1 MGQGGEA
8 VVKDKWQ
15 KRIVMILFL
24 LLSMILLYPLLLTFT
39 NSFMSNKEIMRHYG
53 FQEVSMYI
61 IPEEVTFSGYIE
73 LLFTRPS
80 YLILFWNSV
89 KVTIPVIIGQE
100 IVSLLAAYGFTRA
113 HFKGKKMIWESYIV
127 MILLPVQVALV
138 PNFIVMQ
145 KLQLMDHL
153 AAIILPGIF
162 NPFGTFL
169 LTNFMKEI
177 PKEYIEAAEMDGAGH
192 RVILIQIFV
201 PLLKPGLFALMIL
214 TFIEYWN
221 LVEPVLVFIRD
232 AFKQPLSIYLSYI
245 GEDVRMIFTAS
256 CFYMM
261 PVLLLFLYGQDD
273 LVQGLEHS
281 GIKG

>member
-1 MGQGGEA
+1 MLLFF
-8 VVKDKWQ
+8 
-15 KRIVMILFL
+15 IL
-24 LLSMILLYPLLLTFT
+24 SIILLYPLLITFT
-39 NSFMSNKEIMRHYG
+39 NSFMSNKELMRHYG
-53 FQEVSMYI
+53 FQEVSMYV
-61 IPEEVTFSGYIE
+61 IPEEVTLGSYRE
-73 LLFTRPS
+73 LLFTRPA
-80 YLILFWNSV
+80 YLILFWNAV
-89 KVTIPVIIGQE
+89 KVTMPVIIGQE

-113 HFKGKKMIWESYIV
+113 QFKGKKLIWESYIV
-127 MILLPVQVALV
+127 MLLLPVQVALV

-145 KLQLMDHL
+145 KLQLMDNLL
-153 AAIILPGIF
+153 ALILPGIF

-169 LTNFMKEI
+169 LTNFMREI
-177 PKEYIEAAEMDGAGH
+177 PKEYIEAAEIDGAGH
-192 RVILIQIFV
+192 WVILMQIFM
-201 PLLKPGLFALMIL
+201 PLLKPGLFALMML

-245 GEDVRMIFTAS
+245 GEDVSMIFAAS